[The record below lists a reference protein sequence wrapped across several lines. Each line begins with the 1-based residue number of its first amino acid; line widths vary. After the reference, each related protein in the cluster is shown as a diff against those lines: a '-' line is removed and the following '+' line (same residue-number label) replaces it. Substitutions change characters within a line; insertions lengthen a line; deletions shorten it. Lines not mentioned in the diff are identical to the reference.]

1 MNDINYP
8 SFFKIE
14 EKILFQEIDKNKDG
28 YISKTEL
35 LDELKKIDIILSDNI
50 TDEIFQKKFNSE
62 NNLISEK
69 NFIKYVKYKN
79 RTLKKFFKSFQTKNE
94 PYITSSS
101 FNKKKYFIS
110 SEEKSKFLSYLN
122 LDKKDKITYEEF
134 LYNYYNN
141 NYLENIISRFFK
153 KEFIPVSPFIILISG
168 GIAGAVSRTLTA
180 PLDRIKIIMQVSSKK
195 KKILDITKKIYNQE
209 NSLAFFK
216 GNGTNII
223 KIMPE
228 TAAKFTIFEKM
239 SQYLSESEKIP
250 NNNINRLISGA
261 IAGICSQTIIYPL
274 EITKTR
280 LALAKKKYYRG
291 IFDCLRKIIKYEGA
305 KSLYK
310 GWLASSLGIIPYASV
325 DLTLFYILK
334 DKFVKKF
341 EKEPGIF
348 YLLSMGAFSGACGQ
362 FVAYP
367 FALVRTR
374 LQSQGMINRPVIYN
388 GVFDCIRKTVL
399 NESVFGLYKG
409 LLPNYMKSIP
419 AVSITYAVFEKCK
432 LYFIHNT
439 SF

>member
-1 MNDINYP
+1 MVDRNYP
-8 SFFKIE
+8 SFFTIE
-14 EKILFQEIDKNKDG
+14 EKALFQEIDKKKNG
-28 YISKTEL
+28 YISKKELTTEL
-35 LDELKKIDIILSDNI
+35 EKINIKLSDNI
-50 TDEIFQKKFNSE
+50 LKEIFQKKYNSE
-62 NNLISEK
+62 NGLISEK
-69 NFIKYVKYKN
+69 DFIRFTKYKN
-79 RTLKKFFKSFQTKNE
+79 RTLKKFFQSYENKN
-94 PYITSSS
+94 YIYKSS
-101 FNKKKYFIS
+101 FNKKRYFIS
-110 SEEKSKFLSYLN
+110 EEEKNKFLNYLN
-122 LDKKDKITYEEF
+122 LDIKEKISYNEF
-134 LYNYYNN
+134 LHFYHNN

-180 PLDRIKIIMQVSSKK
+180 PLDRVKIIMQVSSKK
-195 KKILDITKKIYNQE
+195 KKIIDIVKKIYKEE

-228 TAAKFTIFEKM
+228 TAIKFTIFEKM
-239 SQYLSESEKIP
+239 NIFLVENFNSSH
-250 NNNINRLISGA
+250 NINKLISGA
-261 IAGICSQTIIYPL
+261 TAGICSQTFIYPL

-291 IFDCLRKIIKYEGA
+291 IFDCLRKIIKYEGF

-325 DLTLFYILK
+325 DLTLFYIFK
-334 DKFVKKF
+334 
-341 EKEPGIF
+341 ERYIQRYQKEPGIF
-348 YLLSMGAFSGACGQ
+348 VLLSMGATSGAFGQ

-374 LQSQGMINRPVIYN
+374 LQSQGMINRPIIYN
-388 GVFDCIRKTVL
+388 GVYDCIKKTIT
-399 NESVFGLYKG
+399 NESFFGLYKG

-432 LYFIHNT
+432 QFFINNT
-439 SF
+439 TF